1 MNKFDNSTYTSYSKV
16 PSKSGIITTIVGF
29 VIFAFLIAFFVK
41 NKVHDSEG
49 NKLTLQNVVGDVKY
63 IRGDNETIVEND
75 SVVYCGGTFYVGE
88 NSSATVIFDEGKKID
103 LLANCVMEVA
113 SKNSI
118 DGGNTV
124 ETIKSNSNINVKS
137 YTVTLSEG
145 EAIIDITS
153 INNNAFFQVI
163 TPDVKFYTDPAKI
176 DIRRDKDLGATFI
189 TAERGELELKT
200 SSTHIVK
207 EGNSVYVIDNRV
219 RNCAT
224 LTLEKKDAYLFSL
237 IEGSTEE
244 LYEIYSDDRLSE
256 SNIYYS
262 YSGDATSV
270 DDLELAQDVYDMFD
284 EIYNSAKNGETTI
297 DVASP
302 NGNTITVHIKE
313 FDNDKIVFEPI
324 DFDAIYESICRL

>member
-1 MNKFDNSTYTSYSKV
+1 MNNFDNSTYISYSKA
-16 PSKSGIITTIVGF
+16 PSKIRIIIPIVGF
-29 VIFAFLIAFFVK
+29 VIFAFLISFFIK
-41 NKVHDSEG
+41 NAIHDSEG
-49 NKLTLQNVVGDVKY
+49 EKITLRNVVGDVKY
-63 IRGDNETIVEND
+63 IRGDKETIIEND
-75 SVVYCGGTFYVGE
+75 SVVYCGGAFYVGE

-103 LLANCVMEVA
+103 LSANCVMEVA

-118 DGGNTV
+118 DGGNTE

-153 INNNAFFQVI
+153 IHNNAFFQVI
-163 TPDVKFYTDPAKI
+163 TPDIKFDTDSAKI

-189 TAERGELELKT
+189 TAERGEIEIKT
-200 SSTHIVK
+200 STTYNVK
-207 EGNSVYVIDNRV
+207 EGSSVYAIDNSIRY
-219 RNCAT
+219 CAT

-237 IEGSTEE
+237 IEGSSEE

-262 YSGDATSV
+262 YSGNATSV

-297 DVASP
+297 DVSSP
-302 NGNTITVHIKE
+302 YGNTITVHIKE
-313 FDNDKIVFEPI
+313 FNNGKIVFEPI
-324 DFDAIYESICRL
+324 DFDAIYDAIYML